1 MMVESLQQHFHQV
14 PKPEGYSVVPD
25 QSCRLLSFG
34 TVRLPV
40 GGVLEHALAADR
52 EALLVILAG
61 KAEITVNGTSLGVL
75 GKRANVFAGLPF
87 SIYLPRGSVARITAV
102 TAFEAA
108 LPEAPSTLDT
118 APYVIPPEQVN
129 TGQWGTLNYTRY
141 FREILVEPN
150 GLPAASLIVGE
161 TITPS
166 GNWST
171 YPPHKH
177 EADAGGEK
185 MHEEIYYFR
194 VSSPDS
200 FGIIQHYSP
209 EHGYDN
215 MHRVTDDTLIAM
227 PHGYHTY
234 VGAPGAQS
242 YYLWALA
249 GKGRMQGASFDPRL
263 GWVQKTVGMV

>member
-1 MMVESLQQHFHQV
+1 MGGTLQQHFHHV
-14 PKPEGYSVVPD
+14 PRSEGFAAVPD
-25 QSCRLLSFG
+25 QSCKLLSFA
-34 TVRLPV
+34 TIRLPK
-40 GGVLEHALAADR
+40 GTGIEHRMAQDR
-52 EALLVILAG
+52 EALMVILGG
-61 KAEITVNGTSLGVL
+61 KAEIAVNGRSLGVL
-75 GKRANVFAGLPF
+75 GKRPNVFAGLPF
-87 SIYLPRGSVARITAV
+87 SIYLPRGSTIRISAL

-108 LPEAPSTLDT
+108 LPQAPSALD
-118 APYVIPPEQVN
+118 AEPYVIAPDQVN
-129 TGQWGTLNYTRY
+129 TGQWGTLNYTRH

-177 EADAGGEK
+177 DADAGGEK

-209 EHGYDN
+209 ERGYDD

-249 GKGRMQGASFDPRL
+249 GNGRTQGAAFDPRL

>member
-1 MMVESLQQHFHQV
+1 M
-14 PKPEGYSVVPD
+14 VPD
-25 QSCRLLSFG
+25 QSCSLLSFG
-34 TVRLPV
+34 TVRLQP
-40 GGVLEHALAADR
+40 GGVVEHRMAGDR
-52 EALLVILAG
+52 EGLLVLLAG
-61 KAEITVNGTSLGVL
+61 QTRIEVNGRDLGIL

-87 SIYLPRGSVARITAV
+87 SVYLPRGSMTRIEAV
-102 TAFEAA
+102 TSFEAA
-108 LPEAPSTLDT
+108 LPEGPSDLDT
-118 APYVIPPEQVN
+118 DPYVIAPEQVN

-141 FREILVEPN
+141 FREILVQPN

-171 YPPHKH
+171 FPPHKH
-177 EADAGGEK
+177 EDDGGAEK
-185 MHEEIYYFR
+185 AHEEIYYFR
-194 VSSPDS
+194 ISSPDS

-209 EHGYDN
+209 ERGYDDL
-215 MHRVTDDTLIAM
+215 HRVSDDTMIAM

-249 GKGRMQGASFDPRL
+249 GKGRTQGASFDPKL
-263 GWVQKTVGMV
+263 GWVQKTVGMI

>member
-1 MMVESLQQHFHQV
+1 VSSYFRSVE
-14 PKPEGYSVVPD
+14 KAEGYVAVP
-25 QSCRLLSFG
+25 SKGCSLLTFGIIRLSAGG
-34 TVRLPV
+34 TWSGKI
-40 GGVLEHALAADR
+40 GGDR
-52 EALLVILAG
+52 EGILVILGG
-61 KAEITVNGTSLGVL
+61 KADVTVNGRIFAGL
-75 GKRANVFAGLPF
+75 GKRPNVFAGLPF
-87 SIYLPRGSVARITAV
+87 SVYLPRNSTVEIKAL

-108 LPEAPSTLDT
+108 LPEAPSTLD
-118 APYVIPPEQVN
+118 AEPYVIGPEQVN
-129 TGQWGTLNYTRY
+129 TGQWGTLNYTRH

-194 VSSPDS
+194 ISSPDS

-209 EHGYDN
+209 EHGYDD
-215 MHRVTDDTLIAM
+215 MHRVTDHSMIAM

-249 GKGRMQGASFDPRL
+249 GNGRTQGASFDPKL

>member
-1 MMVESLQQHFHQV
+1 MEAGSGLIPSQ
-14 PKPEGYSVVPD
+14 D
-25 QSCRLLSFG
+25 QSCALLKFSVIRLGAGERLDG
-34 TVRLPV
+34 TME
-40 GGVLEHALAADR
+40 GAR
-52 EALLVILAG
+52 EGLLVILSG
-61 KAEITVNGTSLGVL
+61 KCRMEVAETDLGVI
-75 GKRANVFAGLPF
+75 GERANVFSGLPH
-87 SIYLPRGSVARITAV
+87 SVYLPRGTTYSICAETAM
-102 TAFEAA
+102 EAA
-108 LPEAPSTLDT
+108 LPTAPSDLDT
-118 APYVIPPEQVN
+118 EPYVIAPEEVN
-129 TGQWGTLNYTRY
+129 TGRWGTLNYTRH
-141 FREILVEPN
+141 FREILVAPN

-177 EADAGGEK
+177 ETDNGAEK

-209 EHGYDN
+209 VQGYDH
-215 MHRVTDDTLIAM
+215 MHRVVDDTMIAM

-249 GKGRMQGASFDPRL
+249 GPDRVQGASFDPKL
-263 GWVQKTVGMV
+263 GWVQKTVSMI